1 MICTFFGHKDSP
13 DDLKSDIERALL
25 DMIDNCNVTKF
36 YVGNNGNFDF
46 LVQRVLEKV
55 RTVRTQI
62 EYYVVLS
69 SLGERAI
76 GGVQNNT
83 IFPEELEYSP
93 PRFAICK
100 RNEWLIRNSDFAII
114 YVRHKFSNSYKWA
127 VKCLKRG
134 IKLCILRDSP
144 ISKPLS

>member
-13 DDLKSDIERALL
+13 NDLKSDLERAVLY
-25 DMIDNCNVTKF
+25 MIDSYNVTKF

-46 LVQRVLEKV
+46 LVQQVLKKV
-55 RTVRTQI
+55 ITVRTQT

-69 SLGERAI
+69 SLSEKAI
-76 GGVQNNT
+76 GGAQSNT
-83 IFPEELEYSP
+83 IFPEGLDYSP

-100 RNEWLIRNSDFAII
+100 RNEWMIKNSDFAIV

-127 VKCLKRG
+127 AKCLKRG

-144 ISKPLS
+144 ISKPLG